1 MTIFKKKTI
10 VAQIFF
16 LLPCVEFF
24 LPKVPCFILDLQL
37 SSLAAEYEMNPGSR
51 EEQGGAS
58 DLKTLV
64 SSGLKLEAPTIP
76 LSNKPR
82 GRGRP
87 QMAEGQ
93 DLGVKLTM
101 KEGRGES
108 MFLAKPKARGR
119 PPKVKEVFYL
129 ARDK

>member
-1 MTIFKKKTI
+1 MTIKKKTF

-16 LLPCVEFF
+16 LLLSGEFF
-24 LPKVPCFILDLQL
+24 WPKVPCFIPDLQL
-37 SSLAAEYEMNPGSR
+37 SSLAAEYELNPGSR
-51 EEQGGAS
+51 DEQGGVS
-58 DLKTLV
+58 ELKILA
-64 SSGLKLEAPTIP
+64 SSGLKLEAPTMP

-87 QMAEGQ
+87 SMAKSQ

-101 KEGRGES
+101 KEGKGES
-108 MFLAKPKARGR
+108 VFFAKPKAQGQ
-119 PPKVKEVFYL
+119 PPKVKEVFSL